1 MPRRFRRFGPR
12 SAALALAL
20 TAAVATTSGVAQAE
34 PVSIADRIT
43 AAAEPSEN
51 GSHLTRITRQSDT
64 EFTAYVYSAAMD
76 KDIELQILRPAG
88 PVEPRPTLYLLNGA
102 GGGEDA
108 SGIDWKDRTDVV
120 EFFSDKNVNVV
131 IPIGGQTSYYTDWLR
146 EDPVLGRNQWT
157 TFFTEELP
165 PVVDSALG
173 GNGRNAIAGLS
184 MSGTSVLAL
193 AESSPGLYDAVAAYS
208 GCASTSDPVG
218 QAYVRT
224 VVEVRGGGDTR
235 NMWGPVGAGGWVAN
249 DPLLHAEKLRGTTL
263 YISTGSGLMGP
274 HDNLSAPDVQG
285 DPSVL
290 AQQIVVGGVIEA
302 ATNECT
308 HRLKDRL
315 DSLNIPATYNFR
327 DRGTHSWGYWEDDLH
342 DSWPVIAEALGLQ

>member
-1 MPRRFRRFGPR
+1 M
-12 SAALALAL
+12 AAADPA
-20 TAAVATTSGVAQAE
+20 
-34 PVSIADRIT
+34 SISETIT
-43 AAAEPSEN
+43 AAAQPSEN
-51 GSHLTRITRQSDT
+51 GSHLTGITQESDT
-64 EFTAYVYSAAMD
+64 EFTAHVYSAAMD
-76 KDIELQILRPAG
+76 KDIELHVLRPAG
-88 PVEPRPTLYLLNGA
+88 PIEARPTLYLLNGA
-102 GGGEDA
+102 GGGEDE

-120 EFFSDKNVNVV
+120 EFFADKNVNVV
-131 IPIGGQTSYYTDWLR
+131 IPIGGQTSYYTDWQQ

-224 VVEVRGGGDTR
+224 VVEARGGGNTH
-235 NMWGPVGAGGWVAN
+235 NMWGAVGDGGWAAN
-249 DPLLHAEKLRGTTL
+249 DPLLHAEKLRGTAV
-263 YISTGSGLMGP
+263 YISSGSGLIGD
-274 HDNLSAPDVQG
+274 HDNLNAPDVQG

-302 ATNECT
+302 ATNECS
-308 HRLKDRL
+308 HRMKERL
-315 DSLNIPATYNFR
+315 DSLGIPATYNFR
-327 DRGTHSWGYWEDDLH
+327 ARGTHSWGYWEDDLH
-342 DSWPVIAEALGLQ
+342 DSWPMIAKAVGL